1 MAKYNYH
8 YSYKGEGD
16 KIKSKHIIGGI
27 IGLAGLAVLGWYA
40 YSNWGYI
47 QEQFD
52 ALTNYFGQTSSPISS
67 SSPLSAGVTS
77 GGQTTASSQTAGGLS
92 TYMGFGA
99 GQTWLPYVQEAAS
112 RFNVS
117 PALILGLIEVED
129 YSLNPNAESN
139 KGALGLMQLEPA
151 TASSLGYSAAGL
163 FSPYQNIMA
172 GTQYL
177 SGLLNQYGGN
187 VMSALE
193 AYNAGPGHSPNY
205 YISSGAANYAQ
216 TVYNNFLNIKNELS
230 GGIL

>member
-52 ALTNYFGQTSSPISS
+52 ALTNYFGSTSSPISS
-67 SSPLSAGVTS
+67 SSPLSAGVAS
-77 GGQTTASSQTAGGLS
+77 GSLTAGGLS

-99 GQTWLPYVQEAAS
+99 GQSWLPYVQEAAS
-112 RFNVS
+112 RFNIS
-117 PALILGLIEVED
+117 PALVLGLIEVE
-129 YSLNPNAESN
+129 SQGNTTAQSSA
-139 KGALGLMQLEPA
+139 GALGLMQLEPA
-151 TASSLGYSAAGL
+151 TASSLGYSTAGL

-216 TVYNNFLNIKNELS
+216 AVYNNFLNIKSELA

>member
-52 ALTNYFGQTSSPISS
+52 ALTNYFGSTSSPISS
-67 SSPLSAGVTS
+67 SSPLSAGVAS
-77 GGQTTASSQTAGGLS
+77 GSLTVGGLS

-99 GQTWLPYVQEAAS
+99 GQSWLPYVQEAAS
-112 RFNVS
+112 RFNIS
-117 PALILGLIEVED
+117 PALVLGLIEVE
-129 YSLNPNAESN
+129 SQGNTTAQSSA
-139 KGALGLMQLEPA
+139 GALGLMQLEPA
-151 TASSLGYSAAGL
+151 TASSLGYSTAGL

-216 TVYNNFLNIKNELS
+216 AVYNNFLNIKSELA